1 MRLGDYKDAK
11 NLKIFSEVSLDYYRN
26 AINTFKKKLNKPI
39 IILFSDQLNKA
50 IDILADIDDLIPS
63 TKLNIISKNDFQ
75 LMSMCDSYIFS
86 NSTFSLWSAYL
97 SQKKNIYYIRP
108 NTWFKNLTIENANK
122 YYLNEWVNLS

>member
-1 MRLGDYKDAK
+1 MLK

-50 IDILADIDDLIPS
+50 INILDIDDLIPS
-63 TKLNIISKNDFQ
+63 TKLNFISKNDFQ

-97 SQKKNIYYIRP
+97 SQKKIFI
-108 NTWFKNLTIENANK
+108 T
-122 YYLNEWVNLS
+122 